1 MSGMNALG
9 KEGPESLLTPPA
21 GEDTEDGPL

>member
-9 KEGPESLLTPPA
+9 KEVPEGLLTPPA